1 MAKGR
6 RSAGETEG
14 QVSRLRW
21 SGISN
26 RGHEV
31 ALRLAGSV
39 EGQRLRDS
47 LSNQFQVNY
56 SRPMPYGMP
65 LVWRTAV
72 AGRVANLVSSAHLL
86 VERIVE
92 LYPTHPDIQ
101 SVISL
106 PPSLHADALDS
117 KAAGMQRTV
126 VDLCRM
132 DFLLTPDGAPMLLE
146 VNANCPGG
154 VINAG
159 ESSRQWRLALGRMA
173 DEALPTQPFEEDDW
187 LARGLIQAYRS
198 AGLPTER
205 AAVAFDRSGW
215 RHEVTDIAQ
224 SFRRQGVATVE
235 VDPRDI
241 EDNFSLLG
249 ERSIGYQK
257 ISIQRMIELSTQ
269 APRYFHELRTG
280 QFNVQN
286 GHAARFIAD
295 NKLCLAVLSDPAF
308 AQYFDASIYGR
319 VQPHIPWSRNAARCS
334 REEMQTILQ
343 HPERYVLKH
352 PLNTRGVGVIVGR
365 SVGSSWVAAMA
376 RARAEHWLV
385 QDFVETRRIERWPG
399 EALMSHD
406 ISTFCLAGRF
416 VGAFSRG
423 GPDQKTNVGQGGYTH
438 PVVIAPK
445 EWD

>member
-1 MAKGR
+1 MAEGR
-6 RSAGETEG
+6 RSGWETES

-21 SGISN
+21 SGISD

-31 ALRLAGSV
+31 ALRLARSV

-65 LVWRTAV
+65 LVWRMAV
-72 AGRVANLVSSAHLL
+72 AERVANLISSAHSL

-92 LYPTHPDIQ
+92 LYPTHPHIQ
-101 SVISL
+101 SVVSL
-106 PPSLHADALDS
+106 PPSLHADALNS
-117 KAAGMQRTV
+117 EAAGMQRTV

-132 DFLLTPDGAPMLLE
+132 DFLLTADGAPMLLE

-159 ESSRQWRLALGRMA
+159 ESSRQWRLALGCMA
-173 DEALPTQPFEEDDW
+173 GEPFPAQPFEEDDW

-215 RHEVTDIAQ
+215 RHEVADIAQ
-224 SFRRQGVATVE
+224 SFRRQGVATIE

-241 EDNFSLLG
+241 EEDPSLLG
-249 ERSIGYQK
+249 DRPIGYQK
-257 ISIQRMIELSTQ
+257 ISIQRLIELSTE
-269 APRYFHELRTG
+269 APRYFHQLRTG

-295 NKLCLAVLSDPAF
+295 NKLCLAVLSDPEF
-308 AQYFDASIYGR
+308 AEYFEASAYSL
-319 VQPHIPWSRNAARCS
+319 VQRHIPWSRNVARCS
-334 REEMQTILQ
+334 WQELQTISR

-352 PLNTRGVGVIVGR
+352 PLSTRGVGVIVGR
-365 SVGSSWVAAMA
+365 SAGSRWGAAMA
-376 RARAEHWLV
+376 QAKAEQWLV
-385 QDFVETRRIERWPG
+385 QEFVETRRVERWPG
-399 EALMSHD
+399 QAPMSHD

-423 GPDQKTNVGQGGYTH
+423 APDQKTNVGQGGYTH
-438 PVVIAPK
+438 PVVIGPE